1 MLKLK
6 IYDAHRK
13 LVFKGKTTKLK
24 IPDDLIIEKSMEW
37 FRDPEPCFIHR
48 SAVMKRMFVELE
60 DELETNGDQNINKEE
75 LSDKSI
81 RTLGLYSDFVSIE
94 L

>member
-6 IYDAHRK
+6 IYDAQRK

-48 SAVMKRMFVELE
+48 SAVMKRLFVELE